1 MFKLLLCIFLFSG
14 VLDTF
19 AAKVI
24 LRIRAGNPID
34 KPQVVQI
41 KSKLPDGVGTNDII
55 DLGGLELGYDVK
67 NDSYYVH
74 KRVELGGKE
83 IRVYDVEIKDKWVIS
98 EDKLRKIVS
107 RGSKLTEM
115 LKETEYYKTAL
126 QLQSDLSKTAD
137 ELLSYQA
144 ENDIAKGV
152 SPLQHIRAYDV
163 NIRKYNQ
170 IDKDIGRIENLVL
183 ASGQDPG
190 GLIGIAQDVPPPRKV
205 AMKPE
210 DYKTVIFQISVKNS
224 SPNEVRTVDIKRD
237 LPKEIL
243 SDDVLDAG
251 DLEVGRDTKRN
262 ITYVFK
268 KNVKLAPNQTIKY
281 DVKIRDKWN
290 INEPRIKDL
299 RSRINDVI
307 GQIGEKDQYKSV
319 DDDLKRLL
327 NEVNKIKNQQGPDE
341 LNSEYVAFY
350 REQSRQLDN
359 IEKEIYR
366 LEAALRPVE
375 KKAKRGFKVQPP
387 SLKTT
392 WLIIYI
398 ILGFLGVISLL
409 FFLRWMTKSKPE
421 KIDESGDEE

>member
-1 MFKLLLCIFLFSG
+1 MFKLLLCMFLFSG
-14 VLDTF
+14 AFDTF

-83 IRVYDVEIKDKWVIS
+83 IRVYDVEIKDKWIIP

-205 AMKPE
+205 SMKPE

-290 INEPRIKDL
+290 INDPRIKDL
-299 RSRINDVI
+299 RTRINDVI

-327 NEVNKIKNQQGPDE
+327 NKVNKIKNQQGPDE

-366 LEAALRPVE
+366 IEAALRPVE

-421 KIDESGDEE
+421 KIEESSDGE